1 VVDHSPRV
9 RADAFLPG
17 RIYENVYLIVADA
30 SGYSTVVRHNPR
42 DQAAR
47 AFDLLRERI
56 VARAGTVSAQFRCAR
71 TQLWSWRGDG
81 GILAIHDDDESIA
94 RDVAL
99 TTVRDI
105 LRLDLD
111 HVRAESRRMGL
122 DGEIR
127 LRIAVHKSTIRY
139 TGDAQIH
146 SPDLNFAAHLEETTP
161 PDCVAISEDVH
172 RAAGRHGDTY
182 TFVGTYEN
190 RDIHLMAPSGEPTD
204 ARRAWLATTGL
215 TPCQPVFAHPQRPS
229 QQEKARLV
237 GVARTDIVD
246 LGTALRTSARYLTT
260 TERPAH
266 YRDTVL
272 DFLARGGTYRC
283 VLLDP
288 SCPATATL
296 SEYRQEDLAA
306 KIRASIAEF
315 AQFKQRHGPVTD
327 SLRVYQS
334 RAFPGFAAIATD
346 LHSDDPLILYS
357 PYLMTMKS
365 LNIHID
371 HGDSPHY
378 LATPASGPLLAT
390 LANLIRLTTSPDSLE
405 LIL

>member
-1 VVDHSPRV
+1 VVDHNPRV
-9 RADAFLPG
+9 RTGAFLPG
-17 RIYENVYLIVADA
+17 HVYENVYLIVADA

-81 GILAIHDDDESIA
+81 GILAIHDEDESVT

-99 TTVRDI
+99 TTVRDV

-139 TGDAQIH
+139 SGDAQIH

-172 RAAGRHGDTY
+172 RAAGRHAHTY

-246 LGTALRTSARYLTT
+246 LGTALRTSARYLVT

-266 YRDTVL
+266 YRDAVL
-272 DFLARGGTYRC
+272 DFLSRGGTYRC

-296 SEYRQEDLAA
+296 SEYRQEDLAT
-306 KIRASIAEF
+306 KIRNSITEL
-315 AQFKQRHGPVTD
+315 AQFKQRHGPITD
-327 SLRVYQS
+327 NLHVHQS
-334 RAFPGFAAIATD
+334 RAFPGFAATAID
-346 LHSDDPLILYS
+346 LDSPDPLILYM
-357 PYLMTMKS
+357 PYLMATKS
-365 LNIHID
+365 LNIHTE
-371 HGDSPHY
+371 HADSPHY
-378 LATPASGPLLAT
+378 LAT
-390 LANLIRLTTSPDSLE
+390 TTSGLLLTRLAD
-405 LIL
+405 LIKSTISPESIEKIL